1 MYRRI
6 VYLSWCNYNYK
17 YINWGVKIL
26 RVLIDIGHPAHVHF
40 FKNTIW
46 NLEKKG
52 HQTMVVSRDKDVVIE
67 LLDAYGIPHT
77 VLSKVKPGK
86 SHLLEELFIR
96 EFKTFKIAQQFNPD
110 ILMGILSPVVAQ
122 IAWIQRRKSIIFNDT
137 EHAVLAQKLTYPF
150 CDIICTPSCYLKN
163 EGRKQIRY
171 MGYHELAYLHPSYF
185 TPNPQVLKDLG
196 VEEGEPF
203 TILRFISWGAHHDVG
218 HHGIKNKV
226 ALVQEVEK
234 FGKVF
239 ITSEGPL
246 DPEFERYRIR
256 VPPEKIHHLLYY
268 ATLYVGEGA
277 TMAVESAILGTPSIY
292 ISTLAGTMGNFS
304 ELEKKYGLLFNYSDS
319 ESALRKT
326 IEILKDSELKKTWRL
341 KRAALLR
348 DKINV
353 TDFMVKLIEN
363 LPEKKSG
370 FSLSSVSDESYA

>member
-1 MYRRI
+1 M
-6 VYLSWCNYNYK
+6 
-17 YINWGVKIL
+17 
-26 RVLIDIGHPAHVHF
+26 RVLVDIGHPAHVHF

-46 NLEKKG
+46 SLEKKG
-52 HQTMVVSRDKDVVIE
+52 HQVMVVSRDKDVVIE
-67 LLDAYGIPHT
+67 LLNAYGIQHT

-86 SHLLEELFIR
+86 INLLEEWFIR
-96 EFKTFKIAQQFNPD
+96 EFKTFKITQQFDPD
-110 ILMGILSPVVAQ
+110 VFIGILSPAIAQ
-122 IAWIQRRKSIIFNDT
+122 VSWIQRKRSIIFNDT

-171 MGYHELAYLHPSYF
+171 CGYHELAYLHPSYF
-185 TPNPQVLKDLG
+185 IPRPEILKDIG

-203 TILRFISWGAHHDVG
+203 TILRFVSWGAHHDVG
-218 HHGIKNKV
+218 QHGIKNKV
-226 ALVQEVEK
+226 ALIQEAEK

-246 DPEFERYRIR
+246 ETEFEKYRIW
-256 VPPEKIHHLLYY
+256 VSPEKIHHLLYY

-319 ESALRKT
+319 QSSLTKITELF
-326 IEILKDSELKKTWRL
+326 KDSELKKTWSL

-353 TDFMVKLIEN
+353 TEFVVKLIES

-370 FSLSSVSDESYA
+370 LSLSSVSDESYV

>member
-1 MYRRI
+1 MFI
-6 VYLSWCNYNYK
+6 FLKTLS
-17 YINWGVKIL
+17 GIL
-26 RVLIDIGHPAHVHF
+26 RKKDIKV
-40 FKNTIW
+40 
-46 NLEKKG
+46 
-52 HQTMVVSRDKDVVIE
+52 MVVSRDKDVVVE
-67 LLDAYGIPHT
+67 LLNAYGIPHT

-86 SHLLEELFIR
+86 AHLLEEWFIR
-96 EFKTFKIAQQFNPD
+96 EFKTLKITKQFDPD
-110 ILMGILSPVVAQ
+110 LLMGILSPTVAQ
-122 IAWIQRRKSIIFNDT
+122 IAWMQRKKSIIFNDT

-163 EGRKQIRY
+163 EGKKQIRY
-171 MGYHELAYLHPSYF
+171 SGYHELAYLHPSYF
-185 TPNPQVLKDLG
+185 TPHPEVLKDLG
-196 VEEGEPF
+196 VEVGEPF
-203 TILRFISWGAHHDVG
+203 TILRFVSWGAHHDVG
-218 HHGIKNKV
+218 QHGIKNKM
-226 ALVQEVEK
+226 ALVQELEK

-246 DPEFERYRIR
+246 AEEFERYRIR
-256 VPPEKIHHLLYY
+256 VSPEKIHHLLYY

-319 ESALRKT
+319 ESALAKT
-326 IEILKDSELKKTWRL
+326 IELLKDPELKKTWGL

-353 TDFMVKLIEN
+353 TEFMVKLIES

-370 FSLSSVSDESYA
+370 VSLSSVSDETYA

>member
-1 MYRRI
+1 
-6 VYLSWCNYNYK
+6 
-17 YINWGVKIL
+17 L
-26 RVLIDIGHPAHVHF
+26 RVLVDIGHPAHVHF

-52 HQTMVVSRDKDVVIE
+52 HQVMVISRDKDVVID
-67 LLDAYGIPHT
+67 LLNAYGIPHI

-86 SHLLEELFIR
+86 SNLLEEWLIR
-96 EFKTFKIAQQFNPD
+96 ESKTLKIAKQFDPD
-110 ILMGILSPVVAQ
+110 ILMGILSPPVAH
-122 IAWIQRRKSIIFNDT
+122 IAWMQRKKSIIFNDT
-137 EHAVLAQKLTYPF
+137 EHAIIAQKLTYPF
-150 CDIICTPSCYLKN
+150 CDIICTPSCYKKN
-163 EGRKQIRY
+163 EGKKQIRY
-171 MGYHELAYLHPSYF
+171 SGYHELAYLHPSYF
-185 TPNPQVLKDLG
+185 TPRPEVLKDLG
-196 VEEGEPF
+196 VEVGEPF
-203 TILRFISWGAHHDVG
+203 TILRFVSWGAHHDVG
-218 HHGIKNKV
+218 QHGIKNKI
-226 ALVQEVEK
+226 ALVRELEK

-246 DPEFERYRIR
+246 AKEFEMYRIR
-256 VPPEKIHHLLYY
+256 VTPEKIHHLLYY

-319 ESALRKT
+319 ESALAKT
-326 IEILKDSELKKTWRL
+326 LELLKDPELKKTWGL

-353 TDFMVKLIEN
+353 TEFMVKLIES

-370 FSLSSVSDESYA
+370 VSFPSVSDEIYDA

>member
-1 MYRRI
+1 
-6 VYLSWCNYNYK
+6 
-17 YINWGVKIL
+17 L
-26 RVLIDIGHPAHVHF
+26 RVLVDIGHPAHVHF

-52 HQTMVVSRDKDVVIE
+52 HQIMVVSRDKDVVIE

-86 SHLLEELFIR
+86 SNLIEEWFIR
-96 EFKTFKIAQQFNPD
+96 EFKTFRIAQKFDPD

-137 EHAVLAQKLTYPF
+137 EHAVLAQKITYPF

-203 TILRFISWGAHHDVG
+203 TILRFVSWGAHHDVG

-348 DKINV
+348 EKINV

>member
-1 MYRRI
+1 
-6 VYLSWCNYNYK
+6 
-17 YINWGVKIL
+17 
-26 RVLIDIGHPAHVHF
+26 
-40 FKNTIW
+40 
-46 NLEKKG
+46 
-52 HQTMVVSRDKDVVIE
+52 
-67 LLDAYGIPHT
+67 
-77 VLSKVKPGK
+77 
-86 SHLLEELFIR
+86 
-96 EFKTFKIAQQFNPD
+96 
-110 ILMGILSPVVAQ
+110 
-122 IAWIQRRKSIIFNDT
+122 
-137 EHAVLAQKLTYPF
+137 
-150 CDIICTPSCYLKN
+150 
-163 EGRKQIRY
+163 
-171 MGYHELAYLHPSYF
+171 MGYHELAYLHPSCF

-218 HHGIKNKV
+218 QHGIKNKV
-226 ALVQEVEK
+226 ALVREVEK

-246 DPEFERYRIR
+246 DAEFERYRIR

-326 IEILKDSELKKTWRL
+326 IEILKDSELKKTWSL

-363 LPEKKSG
+363 LPEKKSK
-370 FSLSSVSDESYA
+370 FFLSSVSDESYA

>member
-1 MYRRI
+1 M
-6 VYLSWCNYNYK
+6 
-17 YINWGVKIL
+17 
-26 RVLIDIGHPAHVHF
+26 RVLVDIGHPAHVHF

-46 NLEKKG
+46 SLEKKG
-52 HQTMVVSRDKDVVIE
+52 HQVMVVSRDKDVVIE
-67 LLDAYGIPHT
+67 LLNAYGIQHT

-86 SHLLEELFIR
+86 INLLEEWFIR
-96 EFKTFKIAQQFNPD
+96 EFKTFKITQQFDPD
-110 ILMGILSPVVAQ
+110 IFIGILSPAIAQ
-122 IAWIQRRKSIIFNDT
+122 VAWIQRKRSIIFNDT

-171 MGYHELAYLHPSYF
+171 CGYHELAYLHPSYF
-185 TPNPQVLKDLG
+185 TPRPEILKDIG

-203 TILRFISWGAHHDVG
+203 TILRFVSWGAHHDVG
-218 HHGIKNKV
+218 QHGIKNKV
-226 ALVQEVEK
+226 ALIQEAEK

-246 DPEFERYRIR
+246 ETEFEKYRIW
-256 VPPEKIHHLLYY
+256 VSPEKIHHLLYY

-319 ESALRKT
+319 QSALTKIT
-326 IEILKDSELKKTWRL
+326 ELFKDSELKKTWSL

-353 TDFMVKLIEN
+353 TEFVVKLIES

-370 FSLSSVSDESYA
+370 LSLPSVSDESYV